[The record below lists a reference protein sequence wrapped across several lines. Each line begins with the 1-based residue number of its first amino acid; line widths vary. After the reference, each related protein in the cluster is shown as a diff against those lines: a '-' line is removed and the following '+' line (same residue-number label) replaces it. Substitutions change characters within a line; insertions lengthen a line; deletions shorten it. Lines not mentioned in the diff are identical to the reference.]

1 SSRAATWI
9 SIGCRGDAAAPQE
22 ERAMSDELAALDATA
37 QAERVRRVEVTP
49 LELVDAAIARIEK
62 ANERLNAVILPAFER
77 ARDAAKRLGA
87 APDLAARPFA
97 GVPFLMKDLGGQEA
111 GAPCHMGMKCLKEAG
126 WTEPVASHLAERVA
140 AAGLVSLGRTNT
152 PELGLLPTTEPAAY
166 GPTRNPWNLAHSPGG
181 SSGGAAAA
189 VAAGHAP
196 MAPATEGAGSTRG
209 RSSFGPGVGERWSG
223 FSVGLVVSRAVR
235 DSAGFLD
242 AVAGPAPGDPY
253 TAPPPARPYVREVG
267 ADPGRLR
274 IGVLAGPPREG
285 IAV

>member
-166 GPTRNPWNLAHSPGG
+166 GPTRIPWNLAHSPGG

-189 VAAGHAP
+189 VAAGLVP
-196 MAPATEGAGSTRG
+196 MAHASDGGGSIRLPAAHCGLVGLKPTRG

-223 FSVGLVVSRAVR
+223 FSVELVVSRTVR

-242 AVAGPAPGDPY
+242 AVAGPAPGD
-253 TAPPPARPYVREVG
+253 
-267 ADPGRLR
+267 
-274 IGVLAGPPREG
+274 
-285 IAV
+285 